1 VLSLSTS
8 SECGRRPGLGKPNAL
23 RPFPPGPH
31 LFSFGMPLPDWPP
44 WLLIACGVAAAGI
57 LVWILLKAVKWLMW
71 LVIVAAIAACAIA
84 AAKFL
89 LK

>member
-1 VLSLSTS
+1 
-8 SECGRRPGLGKPNAL
+8 
-23 RPFPPGPH
+23 
-31 LFSFGMPLPDWPP
+31 MPLPDWPP